1 MFCMVSKTL
10 CAYKLKPNSIKID
23 ILNRDVKIE
32 HYLVK
37 TCLKINDKNQ
47 SINVFIILKISF
59 IFSILKAIII

>member
-1 MFCMVSKTL
+1 MVSKTL
-10 CAYKLKPNSIKID
+10 CAYKLKPNLIKID

-37 TCLKINDKNQ
+37 TCLKINDKNH

>member
-1 MFCMVSKTL
+1 MVSKTL

-59 IFSILKAIII
+59 ISSILKAIII

>member
-1 MFCMVSKTL
+1 MVSKTL

-47 SINVFIILKISF
+47 RINVFIILKISF

>member
-1 MFCMVSKTL
+1 MVSKTL

-37 TCLKINDKNQ
+37 TCLKINNKNQ
-47 SINVFIILKISF
+47 YLNIFMILKISF
-59 IFSILKAIII
+59 IFSTLKAIII

>member
-1 MFCMVSKTL
+1 MVSKTL

>member
-1 MFCMVSKTL
+1 MVSKTL
-10 CAYKLKPNSIKID
+10 CVYKLKPNSIKID

-47 SINVFIILKISF
+47 RINVFIILKISF